1 MTKRVIEAKLALD
14 DIRSGM
20 SDVDLMLKYK
30 LSSKGLQSLLGKLG
44 QAGLLKHINARE
56 LQRDIR
62 AGLNDEQLMKKY
74 QLSAKGLEAIL
85 KQMDRMGLLQIP
97 LEEDN
102 LPTKIFIRVSE
113 IVKDMR
119 SGMDRVELMEK
130 YHLSARGLTRVSM
143 MLVSSGALTWKE
155 IHEDIRTGYGEHVA
169 GKIRSQRRYSVGFGV
184 PVYDI
189 DHPER
194 LGKLHDVSEAG
205 MGIQGIEAAIGETKT
220 LVISEDKFGE
230 YSTFVLDAKCRWV
243 GAGPDGPVA
252 GFEIS
257 HLSVGSMAE
266 LNLLFELVRLPYR
279 NRSTSI

>member
-1 MTKRVIEAKLALD
+1 MIKPLIEAKLALE

-56 LQRDIR
+56 VRKDIR
-62 AGLNDEQLMKKY
+62 AGLNDEQLMEKY
-74 QLSAKGLEAIL
+74 QVSAKGLEAML
-85 KQMDRMGLLQIP
+85 KQMDRIGLLQIP
-97 LEEDN
+97 LEEDD

-119 SGMDRVELMEK
+119 SGMDRDELMEK
-130 YHLSARGLTRVSM
+130 YHLSVRGLTTVSM
-143 MLVSSGALTWKE
+143 MLVSSGALAWEE
-155 IHEDIRTGYGEHVA
+155 IHENIRTGYGEHVA
-169 GKIRSQRRYSVGFGV
+169 GKIRSQRRYSVGFAV
-184 PVYDI
+184 PVYEI

-194 LGKLHDVSEAG
+194 LGKLHDVSEDG
-205 MGIQGIEAAIGETKT
+205 MGIQGLEAAVGETKT
-220 LVISEDKFGE
+220 LVISGDEFGE
-230 YSTFVLDAKCRWV
+230 YSTFVLDGKCKWV
-243 GAGPDGPVA
+243 ASGPEGPIA

-279 NRSTSI
+279 NRGTSI